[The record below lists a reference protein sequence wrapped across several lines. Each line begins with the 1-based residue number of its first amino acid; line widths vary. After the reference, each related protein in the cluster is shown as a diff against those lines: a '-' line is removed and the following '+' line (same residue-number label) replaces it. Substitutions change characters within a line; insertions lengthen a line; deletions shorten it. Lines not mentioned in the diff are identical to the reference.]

1 MTTHDGHHDACVA
14 CQQAGSLGFEF
25 TMAFQPIVDIRER
38 TVFAYEALVRG
49 TDGAGA
55 GSILARVNEDNRYR
69 FDQACRTKAVEL
81 AARLGIGCYVS
92 INFLPNAVYNPAACI
107 RTTLKAAE
115 RYDFPTDRLLF
126 EVTENERVVDRDHL
140 KGILQ
145 DYQQRG
151 FKTAIDDFGAG
162 YSGLGLLADFQP
174 DFIKI
179 DMALVRDIESHP
191 VRQAI
196 VTGILS
202 VCAGLDIAVIA
213 EGVETMA
220 EYTWLKDRGVRYIQG
235 FLLAEPGFE
244 TLPPVQWPA

>member
-1 MTTHDGHHDACVA
+1 
-14 CQQAGSLGFEF
+14 
-25 TMAFQPIVDIRER
+25 MAFQPIVDIRER

>member
-1 MTTHDGHHDACVA
+1 
-14 CQQAGSLGFEF
+14 
-25 TMAFQPIVDIRER
+25 MAFQPIVDIRER
-38 TVFAYEALVRG
+38 TVFDYEALVRG

-55 GSILARVNEDNRYR
+55 GSILARVNQDNRYR

-92 INFLPNAVYNPAACI
+92 INFLPNAVYNPAVCI

-220 EYTWLKDRGVRYIQG
+220 EYTWLEDRGVRYIQG